1 MGHVTFVHGIGNKPP
16 QDELRRIWG
25 RALANGDAP
34 LPLGDLGVTTRM
46 VYWADLRYPQPD
58 NNIAAYEGLQE
69 NNADAIDASGGEIT
83 PPTARNDEEAKFLQA
98 LRDKMTTLS
107 DADLGSDLP
116 PAKADV
122 GLERV
127 PLPWFI
133 KKRFLAVFLRDVYDY
148 LFDIEFAPGAGAPVH
163 IQQAVRKRFT
173 DALNAAEITRPH
185 VVVSHSLGSVIAYD
199 CLKRVPD
206 CPKIDALLTIG
217 SPLGID
223 EIRDKLQ
230 PGWTETD
237 GFPGDTVGGQWANL
251 YDLLD
256 PVCGLVPGLAR
267 DFLRNGSSVV
277 EDTAVTND
285 GAWRHSATKYLRQP
299 ALREKLRQMLQ
310 LGQGS

>member
-1 MGHVTFVHGIGNKPP
+1 MGHVTFVHGIGNKPREE
-16 QDELRRIWG
+16 DLRRLWG
-25 RALANGDAP
+25 RALADGDAP

-46 VYWADLRYPQPD
+46 VYWADLLYPEPD

-69 NNADAIDASGGEIT
+69 YSADAIDASGGIAA
-83 PPTARNDEEAKFLQA
+83 PTARNADEAKFLQA

-107 DADLGSDLP
+107 DAEFDLESPPEGSDI
-116 PAKADV
+116 

-133 KKRFLAVFLRDVYDY
+133 KKQFLAVFLRDVYYY
-148 LFDIEFAPGAGAPVH
+148 LFDGEFAPAAGEPVH
-163 IQQAVRKRFT
+163 IQQTIRKRFV
-173 DALNAAEITRPH
+173 DALNGAEVSRPH
-185 VVVSHSLGSVIAYD
+185 VVVSHSLGTVIAYD
-199 CLKRVPD
+199 CLKRVPG

-230 PGWTETD
+230 PGWTEND
-237 GFPGDTVGGQWANL
+237 GFPGETVSGQWANL
-251 YDLLD
+251 YDLVD
-256 PVCGLVPGLAR
+256 PVCGLVPGLAQNY
-267 DFLRNGSSVV
+267 LRNGSLVV

-299 ALREKLRQMLQ
+299 ALREQLRQMLE
-310 LGQGS
+310 LGLAS